1 MLRLRATGHD
11 GVMSNDK
18 QRPIPERPD
27 ADAMNVEIGMAA
39 RRGRDAFDDARGE
52 SLLGTTYGGDIAE
65 TREPAG
71 FNTGKGLDEAVS
83 VTESVAQVET
93 AIPALHDPVDDELFS
108 THGAG
113 TELYSTHGMGTEIVD
128 ELMTDAST
136 MEFDDEV

>member
-71 FNTGKGLDEAVS
+71 FNTGKKLDEAVS

-93 AIPALHDPVDDELFS
+93 AIPALHDPIDDELFS
-108 THGAG
+108 MDGTTLELFSMDAG
-113 TELYSTHGMGTEIVD
+113 
-128 ELMTDAST
+128 T
-136 MEFDDEV
+136 MEFDGDGEA